1 MIDVELIK
9 QKAHQKYQQL
19 TSASL
24 ASTKSSILSSLN
36 LDPSIPEQAAMIDKI
51 NNISFPN
58 SMPVIENTIDAV
70 VEEIFN
76 EIKQPFEQMQQD
88 IQMIKNHL
96 DI

>member
-1 MIDVELIK
+1 
-9 QKAHQKYQQL
+9 
-19 TSASL
+19 
-24 ASTKSSILSSLN
+24 
-36 LDPSIPEQAAMIDKI
+36 MIDKI

-58 SMPVIENTIDAV
+58 PMPVIENTIDAV